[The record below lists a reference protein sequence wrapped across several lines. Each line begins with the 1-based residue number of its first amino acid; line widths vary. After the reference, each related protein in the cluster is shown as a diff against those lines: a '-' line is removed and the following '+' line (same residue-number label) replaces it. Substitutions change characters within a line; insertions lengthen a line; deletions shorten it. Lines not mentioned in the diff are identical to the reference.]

1 MKIRHNTKI
10 FDKSEKNTVRE
21 IVTLHSEI
29 CGLLKT
35 SLEKAVRIGELLT
48 EQKANLKHGEFGSWI
63 KANLP
68 FTDRTVRN
76 YMSFYRNRELLK
88 TESVSDLTGA
98 YRLIGKKSKVSE
110 DFQERLSKVETP
122 EECLSLR
129 DEILKA
135 TQNAAEQLLYAE
147 AELATAKERAREVFL
162 LFGKKIPKPVIP
174 ANWDYDTSHK
184 RFDDLFQ
191 ELAET
196 SYAIGKRIILDEPFF
211 GKPEYGNKTLADVA
225 KDTDIPEKAL
235 RQCLQFA
242 KSCPD
247 LTDFSTETIKEKLI
261 PDEFMFADTN

>member
-98 YRLIGKKSKVSE
+98 YRYVRQIAAGKTEARTLDVSALKR
-110 DFQERLSKVETP
+110 ERET
-122 EECLSLR
+122 LF
-129 DEILKA
+129 KA
-135 TQNAAEQLLYAE
+135 IDKYFS
-147 AELATAKERAREVFL
+147 V
-162 LFGKKIPKPVIP
+162 IPKENRLTALQNLVRGL
-174 ANWDYDTSHK
+174 N
-184 RFDDLFQ
+184 
-191 ELAET
+191 ELLAKYNLKEVPRE
-196 SYAIGKRIILDEPFF
+196 IN
-211 GKPEYGNKTLADVA
+211 KPEGLLQRCL
-225 KDTDIPEKAL
+225 DI
-235 RQCLQFA
+235 RNQ
-242 KSCPD
+242 
-247 LTDFSTETIKEKLI
+247 
-261 PDEFMFADTN
+261 